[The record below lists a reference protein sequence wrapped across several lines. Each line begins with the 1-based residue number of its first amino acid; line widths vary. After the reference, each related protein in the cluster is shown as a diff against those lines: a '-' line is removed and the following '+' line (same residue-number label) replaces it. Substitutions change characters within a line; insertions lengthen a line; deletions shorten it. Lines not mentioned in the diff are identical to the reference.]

1 MNKKE
6 KRDTRLM
13 GFWLMM
19 ERDQSSLM
27 SEDSTRNKHKR
38 AKYEMVSFLPIEA
51 KYARRSKI
59 QYS

>member
-38 AKYEMVSFLPIEA
+38 AKYEMASFLTIEA
-51 KYARRSKI
+51 K
-59 QYS
+59 

>member
-38 AKYEMVSFLPIEA
+38 AKYEMVYF
-51 KYARRSKI
+51 
-59 QYS
+59 